1 MTVAVAVQLQE
12 QVYQAVA
19 AAVAPLPVFDHPP
32 TTPPSEFVRLD
43 GFTISDA
50 SPKNGEI
57 ARHAFEVHHF
67 LRPTAG
73 GAVRGQKRTKQ
84 VLAQAHAAVMAATL
98 CGKTAD
104 FEYQDVQPDEDGVSM
119 HGRARYT
126 IVL

>member
-1 MTVAVAVQLQE
+1 MTVSQAVQLQQE
-12 QVYQAVA
+12 VYAAVS

-32 TTPPSEFVRLD
+32 TVPPGEFIRLD
-43 GFTISDA
+43 GFNISDV
-50 SPKNGEI
+50 SHKNGEM

-67 LRPTAG
+67 LRPAAG
-73 GAVRGQKRTKQ
+73 GAVRGQTRTKQ
-84 VLAQAHAAVMAATL
+84 VLAQAHAAIMAATI

-104 FEYQDVQPDEDGVSM
+104 FEYQDVTPDEDGVSM

>member
-1 MTVAVAVQLQE
+1 MTVDRAVQLQQE
-12 QVYQAVA
+12 VYAAVS

-32 TTPPSEFVRLD
+32 SLPPGEFLRLD
-43 GFTISDA
+43 GFTISDT
-50 SPKNGEI
+50 SPKNGEM

-67 LRPTAG
+67 LRPNGG
-73 GAVRGQKRTKQ
+73 GAVRGQTRTKQ
-84 VLAQAHAAVMAATL
+84 ILAAAHLAVMAATL

-104 FEYQDVQPDEDGVSM
+104 FEYQDVNPDEDSVSM